1 MNPSLSDEQSEGR
14 VRFHCSDV
22 VAKNCDWQAS
32 GNSEEELMLLIKQHS
47 REKHGL
53 ELDDETLNGV
63 HHAIHTH
70 AA

>member
-1 MNPSLSDEQSEGR
+1 MNSSLSDERSEGR
-14 VRFHCSDV
+14 VRFTCSDV

-32 GNSEEELMLLIKQHS
+32 GNSEEELMFLIKQHS

-63 HHAIHTH
+63 HHAIHKE

>member
-14 VRFHCSDV
+14 VRFNCSDV
-22 VAKNCDWQAS
+22 VAKNCDRQAS
-32 GNSEEELMLLIKQHS
+32 GNSEEELMLLIKQNS

-63 HHAIHTH
+63 HHAICKQ